1 MRAWVK
7 TDTAYTGILQTKQNE
22 ALGGRGGGDML
33 EAFCSTNVKKLAAEL
48 LNNTA
53 LAEHEAPRLLTG
65 SI

>member
-1 MRAWVK
+1 
-7 TDTAYTGILQTKQNE
+7 
-22 ALGGRGGGDML
+22 ML